1 MTAPATL
8 NRTIAGAVRPMPL
21 PVKVVVLGGR
31 AVGRTRLD
39 MFVDAVSELP
49 HSGSIMP
56 YGRCA
61 VSDRLAVHLYGMPE
75 QQRYWFMWDSVS
87 RGAVAA
93 LVLADARRLA
103 DCFPAIDYATGRGM
117 PYLVAVAN
125 AEEYRVPQLREAL
138 LVPDEVPVLPTT
150 ALTDPDRPDPN
161 QRRGARDL
169 LHALV
174 RHAVTRRHSTT
185 PAA

>member
-1 MTAPATL
+1 MSATATPS
-8 NRTIAGAVRPMPL
+8 RTVAGAVRTMPL
-21 PVKVVVLGGR
+21 PVKIVVLGGR
-31 AVGRTRLD
+31 AAG
-39 MFVDAVSELP
+39 FVDAVSEL
-49 HSGSIMP
+49 SGVGSIVP

-75 QQRYWFMWDSVS
+75 QQRYWFMWDGVA

-93 LVLADARRLA
+93 LVLADAERLA
-103 DCFPAIDYATGRGM
+103 DCFAATDYVTGRGL
-117 PYLVAVAN
+117 PYLVAVTN
-125 AEEYRVPQLREAL
+125 ADGYPVADLRAAL
-138 LVPDEVPVLPTT
+138 TVPDEVPVLPAA

-174 RHAVTRRHSTT
+174 RHAVTRRHATT